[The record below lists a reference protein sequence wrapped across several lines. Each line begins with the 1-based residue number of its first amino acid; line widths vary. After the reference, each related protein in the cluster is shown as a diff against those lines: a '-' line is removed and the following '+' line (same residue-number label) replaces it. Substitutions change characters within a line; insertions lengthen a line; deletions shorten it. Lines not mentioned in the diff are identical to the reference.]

1 MAHQLLLSG
10 LSKKEK
16 DPFQMCVSEQFQT
29 SCIFSILPEQRRAWA
44 SWKSRNRVLK
54 MCLRSLFFTPTLDH
68 GRLRTLKRGF
78 LLSGM
83 QCQGVFH
90 LPGNSR
96 MVSGLSKSGHSGCIP
111 TGASDVGE
119 FCIYFSGI
127 NQVFWVCLW
136 LL

>member
-1 MAHQLLLSG
+1 MAHQLLLSE

-54 MCLRSLFFTPTLDH
+54 MCLRSLFSKPTLDH
-68 GRLRTLKRGF
+68 GRLRALKRGF
-78 LLSGM
+78 LISGM
-83 QCQGVFH
+83 QGQGVFH

-96 MVSGLSKSGHSGCIP
+96 MVSGLSKSGHCGCIP
-111 TGASDVGE
+111 TGVSDVGE